1 MATIIAVAGRK
12 GGAGKTTF
20 AATLAATSVSKL
32 FHTGTVDLD
41 SQGNLSLWALG
52 RDAATGLGALQTVA
66 ALEFPPSELL
76 RADYPELAA
85 VATRSELVDVVSK
98 SCIHKS
104 ECVAGLSV
112 VPVTPRIH
120 PENIRDV
127 VLAALPFDVVIVD
140 CPPDVSTH
148 AVRSVLRQADAVI
161 SPVVCEPWAV
171 DATEQL
177 AVEIVSCK
185 REDLLDSG
193 ALRFVVNMRQK
204 TSMSDKLEKALR
216 ARWGK
221 LVSPVVVPRSVAIA
235 EASLSPSLLT
245 KKHPLWKVGMSLWSE
260 VERTQK
266 KRGAA

>member
-1 MATIIAVAGRK
+1 MATVIAVAGRK

-20 AATLAATSVSKL
+20 AATLAATGVSKL

-66 ALEFPPSELL
+66 ALGYPPDALL

-85 VATRSELVDVVSK
+85 VTSRSELVGVVSK
-98 SCIHKS
+98 WCIHQS
-104 ECVAGLSV
+104 DVVPGLSV

-127 VLAALPFDVVIVD
+127 VLSALPFDVVVVD

-148 AVRSVLRQADAVI
+148 AVRSVLSQADAVI

-171 DATEQL
+171 DATEQI
-177 AVEIVSCK
+177 ASEIVSCK

-193 ALRFVVNMRQK
+193 SLRFVVNMRQK
-204 TSMSDKLEKALR
+204 TSMADKLEKALR
-216 ARWGK
+216 SRWGK
-221 LVSPVVVPRSVAIA
+221 LVSPIVVQRSVAIA
-235 EASLSPSLLT
+235 EASFSPALLT
-245 KKHPLWKVGMSLWSE
+245 IKHPLWKVGISLWAE
-260 VERTQK
+260 VERMQK